1 MSLPVPS
8 VRDGIADENEVERLV
23 WAGGYLREDRLVL
36 VCPPVAAE
44 IRVPAKEVVAP
55 KADAVPEAKVPEV
68 KSVEIAVPA
77 APAAQ
82 PAAAVEVK
90 VPEAKSVEIAVPAAP
105 TAQPAAVEMKVP
117 EVKPVEVSV
126 PATPAAP
133 EVQPVKTPEI
143 KVPAIVLDPM

>member
-1 MSLPVPS
+1 M
-8 VRDGIADENEVERLV
+8 
-23 WAGGYLREDRLVL
+23 
-36 VCPPVAAE
+36 
-44 IRVPAKEVVAP
+44 
-55 KADAVPEAKVPEV
+55 KVPEV
-68 KSVEIAVPA
+68 KSVEVAVPA

-82 PAAAVEVK
+82 PAAVEV
-90 VPEAKSVEIAVPAAP
+90 
-105 TAQPAAVEMKVP
+105 KVP